1 MKSRSKMNITI
12 YNDKML
18 EVAVQDM
25 CRAFSEYGELALTYG
40 KPYKDKSLNQL
51 GYVFGGLISAIIDYY
66 KQRGEVWEVDA
77 VKENLYSGA
86 SYLDER
92 LRKTITRFNGESY
105 TVPKRLSEMDR
116 ETASLFIDRVL
127 YLIDNAKCFEGLYL
141 HPSLRYT
148 WVRHITA
155 EDLQQLRFVEFPQKD
170 KDYLAFEHKE
180 PCLWCGRND
189 GIQVHHLKEA
199 GYSGEGIKAPDWL
212 SIPLCASCHIKYHLA
227 GKEDFN
233 NAMNW
238 IMKHL
243 SLVDFCKIRYN
254 KWLNHL

>member
-1 MKSRSKMNITI
+1 MNITI

-25 CRAFSEYGELALTYG
+25 CRTFNEYGELALTYG
-40 KPYKDKSLNQL
+40 KPYKDKSLDQL
-51 GYVFGGLISAIIDYY
+51 GYVFGGLISAIIEFY

-127 YLIDNAKCFEGLYL
+127 YLIDNAKCFKGLYL

-148 WVRHITA
+148 WVRHITPD
-155 EDLQQLRFVEFPQKD
+155 DLQQLRFVELPAKD
-170 KDYLAFEHKE
+170 KEYIAFEHKE
-180 PCLWCGRND
+180 PCLWCGRSDN
-189 GIQVHHLKEA
+189 IQVHHLKEL
-199 GYSGEGIKAPDWL
+199 GYSGEALKAPDGL
-212 SIPLCASCHIKYHLA
+212 TIPLCASCHTRYHTA
-227 GKEDFN
+227 GKAEFEK
-233 NAMNW
+233 AMAW
-238 IMKHL
+238 ITKYISM
-243 SLVDFCKIRYN
+243 VDFCKIRYQ
-254 KWLNHL
+254 KWKLKK

>member
-1 MKSRSKMNITI
+1 MNNITI
-12 YNDKML
+12 YNDNML

-25 CRAFSEYGELALTYG
+25 CRAFNEYGELALTYG

-51 GYVFGGLISAIIDYY
+51 GYVFGGLISAIIEFY
-66 KQRGEVWEVDA
+66 KRRGEVWEVDA

-92 LRKTITRFNGESY
+92 LRKTITRFNGELY

-127 YLIDNAKCFEGLYL
+127 YLIDNARCFEGLYL

-170 KDYLAFEHKE
+170 KDYIAFEHKE

-212 SIPLCASCHIKYHLA
+212 TIPLCAGCHAKYHLA

-233 NAMNW
+233 SAMNW
-238 IMKHL
+238 IIKHL
-243 SLVDFCKIRYN
+243 SVVDFCKIRYN

>member
-1 MKSRSKMNITI
+1 
-12 YNDKML
+12 ML

-25 CRAFSEYGELALTYG
+25 CRAFNEYGELALTYG

-51 GYVFGGLISAIIDYY
+51 GYVFGGLISAIIEFY
-66 KQRGEVWEVDA
+66 KRRGEVWEVDA

-92 LRKTITRFNGESY
+92 LRKTITRFNGELY

-127 YLIDNAKCFEGLYL
+127 YLIDNARCFEGLYL

-170 KDYLAFEHKE
+170 KDYIAFEHKE

-212 SIPLCASCHIKYHLA
+212 TIPLCAGCHAKYHLA

-233 NAMNW
+233 SAMNW
-238 IMKHL
+238 IIKHL
-243 SLVDFCKIRYN
+243 SVVDFCKIRYN

>member
-1 MKSRSKMNITI
+1 
-12 YNDKML
+12 
-18 EVAVQDM
+18 M
-25 CRAFSEYGELALTYG
+25 CRAFNEYGELALTYG

-51 GYVFGGLISAIIDYY
+51 GYVFGGLISAIIEFY
-66 KQRGEVWEVDA
+66 KRRGEVWEVDA

-92 LRKTITRFNGESY
+92 LRKTITRFNGELY

-127 YLIDNAKCFEGLYL
+127 YLIDNARCFEGLYL

-170 KDYLAFEHKE
+170 KDYIAFEHKE

-212 SIPLCASCHIKYHLA
+212 TIPLCAGCHAKYHLA

-233 NAMNW
+233 SAMNW
-238 IMKHL
+238 IIKHL
-243 SLVDFCKIRYN
+243 SVVDFCKIRYN

>member
-1 MKSRSKMNITI
+1 MNITI

-25 CRAFSEYGELALTYG
+25 CRAFNEYGELALTYG

-127 YLIDNAKCFEGLYL
+127 YLIDNAKCFDGLYL

-189 GIQVHHLKEA
+189 VIQVHHLKEA

-212 SIPLCASCHIKYHLA
+212 SIPLCASCHAKYHLA

-238 IMKHL
+238 IVKHL
-243 SLVDFCKIRYN
+243 SLIDFCKIRYN

>member
-1 MKSRSKMNITI
+1 
-12 YNDKML
+12 
-18 EVAVQDM
+18 M

-92 LRKTITRFNGESY
+92 LRKKITRFNGESY

-189 GIQVHHLKEA
+189 NIQVHHLKEA

-212 SIPLCASCHIKYHLA
+212 SIPLCASCHAKYHLA

-233 NAMNW
+233 SAMNW
-238 IMKHL
+238 IIKHL
-243 SLVDFCKIRYN
+243 SLIEFCKIRYN